1 MFSCSSVGDFV
12 AGIGRY
18 GTVCTLQCYGTMA
31 FYALYNTMSLWHCR
45 HSIMLWNYGTVCTL
59 KYNIP
64 MAICA
69 YYKADTM
76 CTLQG
81 KVYIGRIVHLYRR
94 VLCTVI
100 FMTVYHWSQDSFISA
115 LNINCPPYSVSLL
128 HIFSLF
134 SLPSI
139 IVSDKT
145 EILICNLYS

>member
-31 FYALYNTMSLWHCR
+31 LYALYNTISPWQFVHTTRLWH
-45 HSIMLWNYGTVCTL
+45 
-59 KYNIP
+59 P
-64 MAICA
+64 
-69 YYKADTM
+69 DTM

-81 KVYIGRIVHLYRR
+81 KVYIGRLVHLYRR

-139 IVSDKT
+139 IVSDKIET
-145 EILICNLYS
+145 LICNLYS